1 MKDLLIEILVEEI
14 PADFAYPAS
23 LSFKKIIENT
33 LKNNGLNFKSITSF
47 TTPRR
52 LSILVEEADEKS
64 KDDIIESKG
73 PLLESAIKDGVL
85 TKAGEGFLK
94 ANNIEI
100 KNIKD
105 IDEKESFDKP
115 YLKELNGKKYIYV
128 KKEKKGIETK
138 KLFEE
143 NLENIIANIDFKKK
157 MRWGDKDFAFV
168 RPIRNIVALFGG
180 EIIKT
185 KIAGIETN
193 NKITGHRLLSP
204 EFVEINNPKDYE
216 EILLKKHVIVSRE
229 KRLENIINQLEKIEK
244 ENNFEAVSK
253 NKVSEIVVD
262 LVEEPYLLTAEF
274 DSKFLEVPKEVLT
287 SEMIEHQ
294 KYFPLI
300 KNDNNKNGDLTNIF
314 VITANQPKTP
324 QIIAGNIRVLT
335 ARLSDGRFLYQ
346 EDIKKGMDEMNTRLA
361 MLMFRKELGSVA
373 DKIKRLEKNAAS
385 LIEAL
390 NYNENKDNILK
401 AIKYMKA
408 DLVSNMVYQFP
419 ELQGIMGSYFA
430 KEMGLGENIATAI
443 KEQYKPLFA
452 NDDIPSNDTG
462 KAIAILDK
470 IDNIVAGFYVGDI
483 PTGSQDP
490 NALRRQAL
498 GIINILVKSQKH
510 LSLKKLIEETINS
523 MPKESKN
530 NKSENLINDIF
541 DFFKSR
547 FENDLHFS
555 KDSISGVLSTEIDD
569 IYDAYLKISAIDE
582 FRKKNEEL
590 FSNLLLVFKRV
601 KNIIKTSNNLDFD
614 ESILE
619 EKAEIELYKM
629 YNSIENEIKKLMKN
643 RNYIQVFSSLSKLYE
658 PLDNFFKEVMVMTDN
673 KKLKN
678 NRIALLSLVN
688 KIFENM
694 LSFKVVAERI
704 SVLSQAI
711 DKI

>member
-23 LSFKKIIENT
+23 LSFKKIIEET

-52 LSILVEEADEKS
+52 LSILVEEAEEKS

-73 PLLESAIKDGVL
+73 PLLESAIKDGAL

-105 IDEKESFDKP
+105 IDEKESFNKP

-143 NLENIIANIDFKKK
+143 NLENIIASIDFKKK

-168 RPIRNIVALFGG
+168 RPIRNIVALFGN

-300 KNDNNKNGDLTNIF
+300 KKNNNKNGDLTNIF

-361 MLMFRKELGSVA
+361 MLMFRKELGSVS
-373 DKIKRLEKNAAS
+373 DKVNRLEKNAAS

-452 NDDIPSNDTG
+452 NDDIPSSDTG

-601 KNIIKTSNNLDFD
+601 KNIIKTSNTLIFE

-619 EKAEIELYKM
+619 EKAERELYKI
-629 YNSIENEIKKLMKN
+629 YKEKETQIKKLIENKE
-643 RNYIQVFSSLSKLYE
+643 YQKTFSMLSSLYE
-658 PLDNFFKEVMVMTDN
+658 PLDNFFKEIMVMVDDD
-673 KKLKN
+673 KLKN
-678 NRIALLSLVN
+678 NRIALLSLVD
-688 KIFENM
+688 KIFKNM
-694 LSFKVVAERI
+694 LDFSSLIK
-704 SVLSQAI
+704 
-711 DKI
+711 

>member
-52 LSILVEEADEKS
+52 LSILVEEAEEKS

-100 KNIKD
+100 KNIED

-143 NLENIIANIDFKKK
+143 NLENIITNIDFKKK

-168 RPIRNIVALFGG
+168 RPIRNIVALFGN

-300 KNDNNKNGDLTNIF
+300 KKNNNKNGDLTNIF
-314 VITANQPKTP
+314 VITANQPKTS

-361 MLMFRKELGSVA
+361 MLMFRKELGSVS

-601 KNIIKTSNNLDFD
+601 KNIIKTSNTLIFE

-619 EKAEIELYKM
+619 EKAERELYKI
-629 YNSIENEIKKLMKN
+629 YKEKETQIKKLIENKE
-643 RNYIQVFSSLSKLYE
+643 YQKTFSMLSSLYE
-658 PLDNFFKEVMVMTDN
+658 PLDNFFKEIMVMVDDD
-673 KKLKN
+673 KLKN
-678 NRIALLSLVN
+678 NRIALLSLVD
-688 KIFENM
+688 KIFKNM
-694 LSFKVVAERI
+694 LDFSSLIK
-704 SVLSQAI
+704 
-711 DKI
+711 

>member
-52 LSILVEEADEKS
+52 LSILVEEAEEKS

-105 IDEKESFDKP
+105 IDEKESFNKP

-143 NLENIIANIDFKKK
+143 NLEDIIASIDFKKK

-168 RPIRNIVALFGG
+168 RPIRNIVALFGN

-300 KNDNNKNGDLTNIF
+300 KKNNNKNGDLTNIF

-361 MLMFRKELGSVA
+361 MLMFRKELGSVS
-373 DKIKRLEKNAAS
+373 DKVNRLEKNAAS

-462 KAIAILDK
+462 KVIAILDK

-498 GIINILVKSQKH
+498 GIINILVKSKKH
-510 LSLKKLIEETINS
+510 ISLKKLIEVTINS

-619 EKAEIELYKM
+619 EKAERELYKI
-629 YNSIENEIKKLMKN
+629 YKEKETQIKKLIENKE
-643 RNYIQVFSSLSKLYE
+643 YQKTFSMLSSLYE
-658 PLDNFFKEVMVMTDN
+658 PLDNFFKEIMVMVDDD
-673 KKLKN
+673 KLKN
-678 NRIALLSLVN
+678 NRIALLSLVD
-688 KIFENM
+688 KIFKNM
-694 LSFKVVAERI
+694 LDFSSLIK
-704 SVLSQAI
+704 
-711 DKI
+711 

>member
-94 ANNIEI
+94 SNNIEI

-143 NLENIIANIDFKKK
+143 NLENIIASIDFKKK

-168 RPIRNIVALFGG
+168 RPIRNIVALFGN

-300 KNDNNKNGDLTNIF
+300 KKNNNKNGDLTNIF

-361 MLMFRKELGSVA
+361 MLMFRKELGSVS
-373 DKIKRLEKNAAS
+373 DKVNRLEKNAAS

-498 GIINILVKSQKH
+498 GIINILVKSKKH
-510 LSLKKLIEETINS
+510 ISLKKLIEETINS

-619 EKAEIELYKM
+619 EKAERELYKI
-629 YNSIENEIKKLMKN
+629 YKEKETQIKKLIENKE
-643 RNYIQVFSSLSKLYE
+643 YQKTFSMLSSLYE
-658 PLDNFFKEVMVMTDN
+658 PLDNFFKEIMVMVDDD
-673 KKLKN
+673 KLKN
-678 NRIALLSLVN
+678 NRIALLSLVD
-688 KIFENM
+688 KIFKNM
-694 LSFKVVAERI
+694 LDFSSLIK
-704 SVLSQAI
+704 
-711 DKI
+711 

>member
-23 LSFKKIIENT
+23 LSFKKIIEET

-52 LSILVEEADEKS
+52 LSILVEEAEEKS

-157 MRWGDKDFAFV
+157 MRWGNKDFAFV
-168 RPIRNIVALFGG
+168 RPIRNIVALFGN

-253 NKVSEIVVD
+253 NKVSEIVVN

-300 KNDNNKNGDLTNIF
+300 KKNNNKNGDLTNIF

-361 MLMFRKELGSVA
+361 MLMFRKELGSVS
-373 DKIKRLEKNAAS
+373 DKVKRLEKNAAS

-498 GIINILVKSQKH
+498 GIINILVKSRKH

-601 KNIIKTSNNLDFD
+601 KNIIKTSNTLIFE

-619 EKAEIELYKM
+619 EKAERELYKI
-629 YNSIENEIKKLMKN
+629 YKEKETQIKKLIENKE
-643 RNYIQVFSSLSKLYE
+643 YQKTFSMLSSLYE
-658 PLDNFFKEVMVMTDN
+658 PLDNFFKEIMVMVDDE
-673 KKLKN
+673 KLKN
-678 NRIALLSLVN
+678 NRIALLSLVD
-688 KIFENM
+688 KIFKNM
-694 LSFKVVAERI
+694 LDFSSLIK
-704 SVLSQAI
+704 
-711 DKI
+711 

>member
-52 LSILVEEADEKS
+52 LSILVENVEEKS

-73 PLLESAIKDGVL
+73 PLFESAIKDGVL

-100 KNIKD
+100 KNIND
-105 IDEKESFDKP
+105 ISEEESFDKP

-143 NLENIIANIDFKKK
+143 NLENIIASIDFKKK

-168 RPIRNIVALFGG
+168 RPIRNVAALFGG
-180 EIIKT
+180 DIIKT
-185 KIAGIETN
+185 TVAGIETN

-204 EFVEINNPKDYE
+204 DFEEINNPKDYE
-216 EILLKKHVIVSRE
+216 NILLKKHVIVSRE

-244 ENNFEAVSK
+244 ENNCEAVSK
-253 NKVSEIVVD
+253 KKVSEIVVD

-294 KYFPLI
+294 KYFPLL
-300 KNDNNKNGDLTNIF
+300 KKTSGKEELTNLF

-335 ARLSDGRFLYQ
+335 ARLSDGRFLYR
-346 EDIKKGMDEMNTRLA
+346 EDIKKGMDEMNTRLE

-373 DKIKRLEKNAAS
+373 DKVKRLEKNAAG

-390 NYNENKDNILK
+390 NYNEDKDNIFK
-401 AIKYMKA
+401 AIKYMKS

-419 ELQGIMGSYFA
+419 ELQGIMGCYFA
-430 KEMGLGENIATAI
+430 KDMGLNDEIALAI

-452 NDDIPSNDTG
+452 TDDVPSNNTG

-490 NALRRQAL
+490 NALRRQSL
-498 GIINILVKSQKH
+498 GIINILVKSKKH
-510 LSLKKLIEETINS
+510 LSLKKLIEDSINS
-523 MPKESKN
+523 MPKEAKN
-530 NKSENLINDIF
+530 NKSEDLVNDIF
-541 DFFKSR
+541 EFFKSR
-547 FENDLHFS
+547 FENDLDFS

-569 IYDAYLKISAIDE
+569 IYDAYLKIWAIDE

-601 KNIIKTSNNLDFD
+601 KNIIKTSHSLVFE

-619 EKAEIELYKM
+619 EKAEMELYKI
-629 YNSIENEIKKLMKN
+629 YKTKENEIKKLIENKE
-643 RNYIQVFSSLSKLYE
+643 YEKTFSMLSSLYE
-658 PLDNFFKEVMVMTDN
+658 PLDNFFKEIMVMTDN
-673 KKLKN
+673 DKLKN
-678 NRIALLSLVN
+678 NRIALLSLVD
-688 KIFENM
+688 KIFKNM
-694 LSFKVVAERI
+694 LDFSSLIK
-704 SVLSQAI
+704 
-711 DKI
+711 

>member
-23 LSFKKIIENT
+23 LSFKKIIENM
-33 LKNNGLNFKSITSF
+33 LKDNGLNFKSVISY

-52 LSILVEEADEKS
+52 LSILAEEVEEKS
-64 KDDIIESKG
+64 KDEIIEFKG
-73 PLLESAIKDGVL
+73 PLYESAIKDGVL
-85 TKAGEGFLK
+85 TKAGEGFFK
-94 ANNIEI
+94 ANNINGI
-100 KNIKD
+100 DD
-105 IDEKESFDKP
+105 ISEKESFDKP
-115 YLKELNGKKYIYV
+115 YLKELNGKKYIYI

-143 NLENIIANIDFKKK
+143 NLENIIASIDFKKK
-157 MRWGDKDFAFV
+157 MRWGDKDFYFV
-168 RPIRNIVALFGG
+168 RPIRNVASLFGN

-185 KIAGIETN
+185 SVAGIETN
-193 NKITGHRLLSP
+193 NKIAGHRLLSP

-216 EILLKKHVIVSRE
+216 NILLKKHVIVSRE

-244 ENNFEAVSK
+244 ENGNEAVSK
-253 NKVSEIVVD
+253 KKVSEIAAD
-262 LVEEPYLLTAEF
+262 LVEEPYLITAKF

-294 KYFPLI
+294 KYFPLC
-300 KNDNNKNGDLTNIF
+300 KKNGELTNIF

-346 EDIKKGMDEMNTRLA
+346 EDIKKGMDEMNGRLS

-373 DKIKRLEKNAAS
+373 DKVKRLGKNAEN

-390 NYNENKDNILK
+390 DYDKENILK
-401 AIKYMKA
+401 AIKYMKS

-430 KEMGLGENIATAI
+430 KNMGLNEEISLAI
-443 KEQYKPLFA
+443 KEQYKPMFA
-452 NDDIPSNDTG
+452 ADNIPSNNTG

-498 GIINILVKSQKH
+498 GIINILIKSKIH
-510 LSLKKLIEETINS
+510 ISLKKLIEDAINS
-523 MPKESKN
+523 MPKEAKN
-530 NKSENLINDIF
+530 NKSEDLAGDILE
-541 DFFKSR
+541 FFKSR

-555 KDSISGVLSTEIDD
+555 KDSIAGVLSAEIDD
-569 IYDAYLKISAIDE
+569 IYDSYLKISAIEE

-601 KNIIKTSNNLDFD
+601 KNIIKSSNNLIFE
-614 ESILE
+614 ESILQE
-619 EKAEIELYKM
+619 AAEKKLYEIYK
-629 YNSIENEIKKLMKN
+629 IKENEIKKLIENKE
-643 RNYIQVFSSLSKLYE
+643 YQKTFSILSSLYE
-658 PLDNFFKEVMVMTDN
+658 PLDNFFKEIMVMTEDD
-673 KKLKN
+673 KLKN
-678 NRIALLSLVN
+678 NRIALLSLVD
-688 KIFENM
+688 KIFKNM
-694 LSFKVVAERI
+694 LDFSSLIK
-704 SVLSQAI
+704 
-711 DKI
+711 

>member
-52 LSILVEEADEKS
+52 LSILVEEAEEKS

-94 ANNIEI
+94 ANNVEI

-157 MRWGDKDFAFV
+157 MRWGDRDFAFV
-168 RPIRNIVALFGG
+168 RPIRNIVALFGN

-300 KNDNNKNGDLTNIF
+300 KKNNNKNGDLTNIF

-373 DKIKRLEKNAAS
+373 DKVKRLEKNAAS

-498 GIINILVKSQKH
+498 GIINILVKSKKH
-510 LSLKKLIEETINS
+510 ISLKKLIEETINS
-523 MPKESKN
+523 MPKEAKN

-601 KNIIKTSNNLDFD
+601 KNIIKTSNTLIFE

-619 EKAEIELYKM
+619 EKAERELYKI
-629 YNSIENEIKKLMKN
+629 YKEKETQIKKLIENKE
-643 RNYIQVFSSLSKLYE
+643 YQKTFSMLSSLYE
-658 PLDNFFKEVMVMTDN
+658 PLDNFFKEIMVMVDDD
-673 KKLKN
+673 KLKN
-678 NRIALLSLVN
+678 NRIALLSLVD
-688 KIFENM
+688 KIFKNM
-694 LSFKVVAERI
+694 LDFSSLIK
-704 SVLSQAI
+704 
-711 DKI
+711 

>member
-52 LSILVEEADEKS
+52 LSILVEEAEEKS

-73 PLLESAIKDGVL
+73 PLLESAIKDGAL

-143 NLENIIANIDFKKK
+143 NLENIIASIDFKKK

-168 RPIRNIVALFGG
+168 RPIRNIVALFGN

-300 KNDNNKNGDLTNIF
+300 KKNNNKNGDLTNIF

-373 DKIKRLEKNAAS
+373 DKVNRLEKNAAS

-443 KEQYKPLFA
+443 KEQYKPLFST
-452 NDDIPSNDTG
+452 DDIPSNDTG

-470 IDNIVAGFYVGDI
+470 MDNIVAGFYVGDI

-601 KNIIKTSNNLDFD
+601 KNIIKTSNTLIFE

-619 EKAEIELYKM
+619 EKAERELYKI
-629 YNSIENEIKKLMKN
+629 YKEKETQIKKLIENKE
-643 RNYIQVFSSLSKLYE
+643 YQKTFSMLSSLYE
-658 PLDNFFKEVMVMTDN
+658 PLDNFFKEIMVMADDE
-673 KKLKN
+673 KLKN
-678 NRIALLSLVN
+678 NRIALLSLVD
-688 KIFENM
+688 KIFKNM
-694 LSFKVVAERI
+694 LDFSSLIK
-704 SVLSQAI
+704 
-711 DKI
+711 

>member
-52 LSILVEEADEKS
+52 LSILVEEAEEKS

-143 NLENIIANIDFKKK
+143 NLENIIASIDFKKK

-168 RPIRNIVALFGG
+168 RPIRNIVALFGN

-346 EDIKKGMDEMNTRLA
+346 EDIKKGMDEMNTRLE
-361 MLMFRKELGSVA
+361 MLMFRKELGSLS
-373 DKIKRLEKNAAS
+373 DKVKRLEKNAAT

-452 NDDIPSNDTG
+452 TDDIPSNDTG

-498 GIINILVKSQKH
+498 GIINILVKSKKH
-510 LSLKKLIEETINS
+510 ISLKKLIEETINS

-601 KNIIKTSNNLDFD
+601 KNIIKTSNTLIFE

-619 EKAEIELYKM
+619 EKAERELYKI
-629 YNSIENEIKKLMKN
+629 YKEKETQIKKLIENKE
-643 RNYIQVFSSLSKLYE
+643 YQKTFSMLSSLYE
-658 PLDNFFKEVMVMTDN
+658 PLDNFFKEIMVMVDDE
-673 KKLKN
+673 KLKN
-678 NRIALLSLVN
+678 NRIALLSLVD
-688 KIFENM
+688 KIFKNM
-694 LSFKVVAERI
+694 LDFSSLIK
-704 SVLSQAI
+704 
-711 DKI
+711 

>member
-52 LSILVEEADEKS
+52 LSILVEEAEEKS

-73 PLLESAIKDGVL
+73 PLFESAIKDGVL

-168 RPIRNIVALFGG
+168 RPIRNIVALFGN

-216 EILLKKHVIVSRE
+216 EILSKKHVIVSRE

-300 KNDNNKNGDLTNIF
+300 KNNNNKNGDLTNIF

-361 MLMFRKELGSVA
+361 MLMFRKELGSVS
-373 DKIKRLEKNAAS
+373 DKVKRLEKNAAS

-498 GIINILVKSQKH
+498 GIINILVKSKKH
-510 LSLKKLIEETINS
+510 ISLKKLIEETINS

-569 IYDAYLKISAIDE
+569 IYDAYLKILAIDE

-601 KNIIKTSNNLDFD
+601 KNIIKTSNTLIFE

-619 EKAEIELYKM
+619 EKAERELYKI
-629 YNSIENEIKKLMKN
+629 YKEKETQIKKLIENKE
-643 RNYIQVFSSLSKLYE
+643 YQKTFSMLSSLYE
-658 PLDNFFKEVMVMTDN
+658 PLDNFFKEIMVMVDDD
-673 KKLKN
+673 KLKN
-678 NRIALLSLVN
+678 NRIALLSLVD
-688 KIFENM
+688 KIFKNM
-694 LSFKVVAERI
+694 LDFSSLIK
-704 SVLSQAI
+704 
-711 DKI
+711 

>member
-33 LKNNGLNFKSITSF
+33 LKNNGLNFKSINSF

-52 LSILVEEADEKS
+52 LSILVEEAEEKS

-94 ANNIEI
+94 SNNIEI

-168 RPIRNIVALFGG
+168 RPIRNIVALFGN

-300 KNDNNKNGDLTNIF
+300 KKNNNKNGDLTNIF

-346 EDIKKGMDEMNTRLA
+346 EDIKKGMDEMNGRLS

-373 DKIKRLEKNAAS
+373 DKVKRLEKNAAS

-430 KEMGLGENIATAI
+430 KEMGLGENISTAI

-601 KNIIKTSNNLDFD
+601 KNIIKTSNTLIFE

-619 EKAEIELYKM
+619 EKAERELYKI
-629 YNSIENEIKKLMKN
+629 YKEKETQIKKLIENKE
-643 RNYIQVFSSLSKLYE
+643 YQKTFSMLSSLYE
-658 PLDNFFKEVMVMTDN
+658 PLDNFFKEIMVMVDDD
-673 KKLKN
+673 KLKN
-678 NRIALLSLVN
+678 NRIALLSLVD
-688 KIFENM
+688 KIFKNM
-694 LSFKVVAERI
+694 LDFSSLIK
-704 SVLSQAI
+704 
-711 DKI
+711 

>member
-52 LSILVEEADEKS
+52 LSILVEEAEEKS

-73 PLLESAIKDGVL
+73 PLFESAIKDGVL

-105 IDEKESFDKP
+105 IDEKESFNKP

-143 NLENIIANIDFKKK
+143 NLENIIASIDFKKK

-168 RPIRNIVALFGG
+168 RPIRNIVALFGN

-274 DSKFLEVPKEVLT
+274 DFKFLEVPKEVLT

-300 KNDNNKNGDLTNIF
+300 KKNNNKNGDLTNIF

-373 DKIKRLEKNAAS
+373 DKVKRLEKNAAS

-498 GIINILVKSQKH
+498 GIINILVKSKKH
-510 LSLKKLIEETINS
+510 ISLKKLIEETINS
-523 MPKESKN
+523 MPKEAKN

-590 FSNLLLVFKRV
+590 FANLLLVFKRV

-619 EKAEIELYKM
+619 EKAERELYKI
-629 YNSIENEIKKLMKN
+629 YKEKETQIKKLIENKE
-643 RNYIQVFSSLSKLYE
+643 YQKTFSMLSSLYE
-658 PLDNFFKEVMVMTDN
+658 PLDNFFKEIMVMVDDD
-673 KKLKN
+673 KLKN
-678 NRIALLSLVN
+678 NRIALLSLVD
-688 KIFENM
+688 KIFKNM
-694 LSFKVVAERI
+694 LDFSSLIK
-704 SVLSQAI
+704 
-711 DKI
+711 

>member
-23 LSFKKIIENT
+23 LSFKKIIENM
-33 LKNNGLNFKSITSF
+33 LKDNGLNFKSVISY

-52 LSILVEEADEKS
+52 LSILAEEVEEKS
-64 KDDIIESKG
+64 KDEIIEFKG
-73 PLLESAIKDGVL
+73 PLYESAIKDGVL
-85 TKAGEGFLK
+85 TKAGEGFFK
-94 ANNIEI
+94 ANNINGI
-100 KNIKD
+100 DD
-105 IDEKESFDKP
+105 ISEKESFDKP
-115 YLKELNGKKYIYV
+115 YLKELNGKKYIYI
-128 KKEKKGIETK
+128 KKENKGIETK

-143 NLENIIANIDFKKK
+143 NLENIIASIDFKKK
-157 MRWGDKDFAFV
+157 MRWGDKDFYFV
-168 RPIRNIVALFGG
+168 RPIRNVAALFGN

-185 KIAGIETN
+185 SVAGIETN
-193 NKITGHRLLSP
+193 NKIAGHRLLSP

-216 EILLKKHVIVSRE
+216 NILLKKHVIVSRE

-244 ENNFEAVSK
+244 ENGNEAVSK
-253 NKVSEIVVD
+253 KKVSEIAAD
-262 LVEEPYLLTAEF
+262 LVEEPYLITAKF

-294 KYFPLI
+294 KYFPLC
-300 KNDNNKNGDLTNIF
+300 KKNGELTNIF

-346 EDIKKGMDEMNTRLA
+346 EDIKKGMDEMNGRLS

-373 DKIKRLEKNAAS
+373 DKVKRLGKNAEN

-390 NYNENKDNILK
+390 DYDKENILK
-401 AIKYMKA
+401 AIKYMKS

-430 KEMGLGENIATAI
+430 KNMGLNEEISLAI
-443 KEQYKPLFA
+443 KEQYKPMFA
-452 NDDIPSNDTG
+452 ADNIPSNNTG

-498 GIINILVKSQKH
+498 GIINILIKSKIH
-510 LSLKKLIEETINS
+510 ISLKKLIEDAINS
-523 MPKESKN
+523 MPKEAKN
-530 NKSENLINDIF
+530 NKSEDLAGDILE
-541 DFFKSR
+541 FFKSR

-555 KDSISGVLSTEIDD
+555 KDSIAGVLSVEIDD
-569 IYDAYLKISAIDE
+569 IYDSYLKISAIEE

-601 KNIIKTSNNLDFD
+601 KNIIKSSNNLIFE
-614 ESILE
+614 ESILQE
-619 EKAEIELYKM
+619 AAEKKLYEIYK
-629 YNSIENEIKKLMKN
+629 IKENEIKKLIENKE
-643 RNYIQVFSSLSKLYE
+643 YQKTFSILSSLYE
-658 PLDNFFKEVMVMTDN
+658 PLDNFFKEIMVMTEDD
-673 KKLKN
+673 KLKN
-678 NRIALLSLVN
+678 NRIALLSLVD
-688 KIFENM
+688 KIFKNM
-694 LSFKVVAERI
+694 LDFSSLIK
-704 SVLSQAI
+704 
-711 DKI
+711 

>member
-52 LSILVEEADEKS
+52 LSILVEEAEEKS

-94 ANNIEI
+94 SNNIEI

-168 RPIRNIVALFGG
+168 RPIRNIVALFGN

-300 KNDNNKNGDLTNIF
+300 KKNSNKNGDLTNIF

-373 DKIKRLEKNAAS
+373 DKVNRLEKNAAS

-619 EKAEIELYKM
+619 EKAERELYKI
-629 YNSIENEIKKLMKN
+629 YKEKETQIKKLIENKE
-643 RNYIQVFSSLSKLYE
+643 YQKTFSMLSSLYE
-658 PLDNFFKEVMVMTDN
+658 PLDNFFKEIMVMADDE
-673 KKLKN
+673 KLKN
-678 NRIALLSLVN
+678 NRIALLSLVD
-688 KIFENM
+688 KIFKNM
-694 LSFKVVAERI
+694 LDFSSLIK
-704 SVLSQAI
+704 
-711 DKI
+711 

>member
-23 LSFKKIIENT
+23 LNFKKIIENM
-33 LKNNGLNFKSITSF
+33 LKDNGLNFKSVISY

-52 LSILVEEADEKS
+52 LSILAEEVEEKS
-64 KDDIIESKG
+64 KDEIIEFKG
-73 PLLESAIKDGVL
+73 PLYESAIKDGVL
-85 TKAGEGFLK
+85 TKAGEGFFK
-94 ANNIEI
+94 ANNINGI
-100 KNIKD
+100 DD
-105 IDEKESFDKP
+105 ISEKESFDKP
-115 YLKELNGKKYIYV
+115 YLKELNGKKYIYI

-143 NLENIIANIDFKKK
+143 NLENIIASIDFKKK
-157 MRWGDKDFAFV
+157 MRWGDKDFYFV
-168 RPIRNIVALFGG
+168 RPIRNVAALFGN

-185 KIAGIETN
+185 SVAGIETN
-193 NKITGHRLLSP
+193 NKIAGHRLLSP
-204 EFVEINNPKDYE
+204 EFVEISNPKDYE
-216 EILLKKHVIVSRE
+216 NILLKKHVIVSRE

-244 ENNFEAVSK
+244 ENGNEAVSK
-253 NKVSEIVVD
+253 KKVSEIAVD
-262 LVEEPYLLTAEF
+262 LVEEPYLITAKF

-294 KYFPLI
+294 KYFPLC
-300 KNDNNKNGDLTNIF
+300 KKNGELTNIF

-346 EDIKKGMDEMNTRLA
+346 EDIKKGMDEMNGRLS

-373 DKIKRLEKNAAS
+373 DKLKRLEKNAEN

-390 NYNENKDNILK
+390 DYNKENILK
-401 AIKYMKA
+401 AIKYMKS

-430 KEMGLGENIATAI
+430 KNMGLNEEISLAI
-443 KEQYKPLFA
+443 KEQYKPMFA
-452 NDDIPSNDTG
+452 ADNIPSNNTG

-498 GIINILVKSQKH
+498 GIINILIKSKIH
-510 LSLKKLIEETINS
+510 ISLKKLIEDAINS
-523 MPKESKN
+523 MPKEAKN
-530 NKSENLINDIF
+530 NKSEDLAGDILE
-541 DFFKSR
+541 FFKSR

-555 KDSISGVLSTEIDD
+555 KDSISGVLSAEIDD
-569 IYDAYLKISAIDE
+569 IYDSYLKISAIEE

-601 KNIIKTSNNLDFD
+601 KNIIKSSNNLIFE
-614 ESILE
+614 ESILQE
-619 EKAEIELYKM
+619 AAEKKLYEIYK
-629 YNSIENEIKKLMKN
+629 IKENEIKKLIENKE
-643 RNYIQVFSSLSKLYE
+643 YQKTFSILSSLYE
-658 PLDNFFKEVMVMTDN
+658 PLDNFFKEIMVMTEDD
-673 KKLKN
+673 KLKN
-678 NRIALLSLVN
+678 NRIALLSLVD
-688 KIFENM
+688 KIFKNM
-694 LSFKVVAERI
+694 LDFSSLIK
-704 SVLSQAI
+704 
-711 DKI
+711 

>member
-52 LSILVEEADEKS
+52 LSILVEEAEEKS

-94 ANNIEI
+94 SNNIEI

-105 IDEKESFDKP
+105 IDEKESFKKP
-115 YLKELNGKKYIYV
+115 YLKELNGKKYIYI

-168 RPIRNIVALFGG
+168 RPIRNIVALFGN

-204 EFVEINNPKDYE
+204 ESVEINNPKDYE

-300 KNDNNKNGDLTNIF
+300 KKNNNKNGDLTNIF

-361 MLMFRKELGSVA
+361 MLMFRKELGSVS
-373 DKIKRLEKNAAS
+373 DKVNRLEKNAAS

-590 FSNLLLVFKRV
+590 FLNLLLVFKRV
-601 KNIIKTSNNLDFD
+601 KNIIKTSNTLIFE

-619 EKAEIELYKM
+619 EKAERELYKI
-629 YNSIENEIKKLMKN
+629 YKEKETQIKKLIENKE
-643 RNYIQVFSSLSKLYE
+643 YQKTFSMLSSLYE
-658 PLDNFFKEVMVMTDN
+658 PLDNFFKEIMVMVDDD
-673 KKLKN
+673 KLKN
-678 NRIALLSLVN
+678 NRIALLSLVD
-688 KIFENM
+688 KIFKNM
-694 LSFKVVAERI
+694 LDFSSLIK
-704 SVLSQAI
+704 
-711 DKI
+711 

>member
-52 LSILVEEADEKS
+52 LSILVEEAEEKS

-168 RPIRNIVALFGG
+168 RPIRNIVALFGN

-300 KNDNNKNGDLTNIF
+300 KKNNNKNGDLTNIF

-361 MLMFRKELGSVA
+361 MLMFRKELGSVS
-373 DKIKRLEKNAAS
+373 DKVKRLEKNAAS

-498 GIINILVKSQKH
+498 GIINILVKSKKH
-510 LSLKKLIEETINS
+510 ISLKKLIEETINS

-569 IYDAYLKISAIDE
+569 IYDAYLKILAIDE

-601 KNIIKTSNNLDFD
+601 KNIIKTSNTLIFE

-619 EKAEIELYKM
+619 EKAERELYKI
-629 YNSIENEIKKLMKN
+629 YKEKETQIKKLIENKE
-643 RNYIQVFSSLSKLYE
+643 YQKTFSMLSSLYE
-658 PLDNFFKEVMVMTDN
+658 PLDNFFKEIMVMVDDD
-673 KKLKN
+673 KLKN
-678 NRIALLSLVN
+678 NRIALLSLVD
-688 KIFENM
+688 KIFKNM
-694 LSFKVVAERI
+694 LDFSSLIK
-704 SVLSQAI
+704 
-711 DKI
+711 

>member
-23 LSFKKIIENT
+23 LNFKKIIENM
-33 LKNNGLNFKSITSF
+33 LKDNGLNFKSVISY

-52 LSILVEEADEKS
+52 LSILAEEVEEKS
-64 KDDIIESKG
+64 KDEIIEFKG
-73 PLLESAIKDGVL
+73 PLYESAIKDGVL
-85 TKAGEGFLK
+85 TKAGEGFFK
-94 ANNIEI
+94 ANNINGI
-100 KNIKD
+100 DD
-105 IDEKESFDKP
+105 ISEKESFDKP
-115 YLKELNGKKYIYV
+115 YLKELNGKKYIYI

-143 NLENIIANIDFKKK
+143 NLENIIASIDFKKK
-157 MRWGDKDFAFV
+157 MRWGDKDFYFV
-168 RPIRNIVALFGG
+168 RPIRNVASLFGN

-185 KIAGIETN
+185 SVAGIETN
-193 NKITGHRLLSP
+193 NKIAGHRLLSP
-204 EFVEINNPKDYE
+204 EFVEISNPKDYE
-216 EILLKKHVIVSRE
+216 NILLKKHVIVSRE

-244 ENNFEAVSK
+244 ENGNEAVSK
-253 NKVSEIVVD
+253 KKVSEIAVD
-262 LVEEPYLLTAEF
+262 LVEEPYLITAKF

-294 KYFPLI
+294 KYFPLC
-300 KNDNNKNGDLTNIF
+300 KKNGELTNIF

-346 EDIKKGMDEMNTRLA
+346 EDIKKGMDEMNGRLS

-373 DKIKRLEKNAAS
+373 DKLKRLEKNAEN

-390 NYNENKDNILK
+390 DYNKENILK
-401 AIKYMKA
+401 AIKYMKS

-430 KEMGLGENIATAI
+430 KNMGLNEEISLAI
-443 KEQYKPLFA
+443 KEQYKPMFA
-452 NDDIPSNDTG
+452 ADNIPSNNTG

-498 GIINILVKSQKH
+498 GIINILIKSKIH
-510 LSLKKLIEETINS
+510 ISLKKLIEDAINS
-523 MPKESKN
+523 MPKEAKN
-530 NKSENLINDIF
+530 NKSEDLTGDILE
-541 DFFKSR
+541 FFKSR

-555 KDSISGVLSTEIDD
+555 KDSISGVLSAEIDD
-569 IYDAYLKISAIDE
+569 IYDSYLKISAIEE

-601 KNIIKTSNNLDFD
+601 KNIIKSSNNLIFE
-614 ESILE
+614 ESILQE
-619 EKAEIELYKM
+619 AAEKKLYEIYK
-629 YNSIENEIKKLMKN
+629 IKENEIKKLIENKE
-643 RNYIQVFSSLSKLYE
+643 YQKTFSILSSLYE
-658 PLDNFFKEVMVMTDN
+658 PLDNFFKEIMVMTEDD
-673 KKLKN
+673 KLKN
-678 NRIALLSLVN
+678 NRIALLSLVD
-688 KIFENM
+688 KIFKNM
-694 LSFKVVAERI
+694 LDFSSLIK
-704 SVLSQAI
+704 
-711 DKI
+711 

>member
-52 LSILVEEADEKS
+52 LSILVEEAEEKS

-73 PLLESAIKDGVL
+73 PLFESAIKDGVL

-168 RPIRNIVALFGG
+168 RPIRNIVALFGN

-300 KNDNNKNGDLTNIF
+300 KKNNNKNGDLTNIF

-361 MLMFRKELGSVA
+361 MLMFRKELGSVS
-373 DKIKRLEKNAAS
+373 DKVNRLEKNAAS

-498 GIINILVKSQKH
+498 GIINILVKSKKH

-601 KNIIKTSNNLDFD
+601 KNIIKTSNTLIFE

-619 EKAEIELYKM
+619 EKAERELYKI
-629 YNSIENEIKKLMKN
+629 YKEKETQIKKLIENKE
-643 RNYIQVFSSLSKLYE
+643 YQKTFSMLSSLYE
-658 PLDNFFKEVMVMTDN
+658 PLDNFFKEIMVMADDE
-673 KKLKN
+673 KLKN
-678 NRIALLSLVN
+678 NRIALLSLVD
-688 KIFENM
+688 KIFKNM
-694 LSFKVVAERI
+694 LDFSSLIK
-704 SVLSQAI
+704 
-711 DKI
+711 

>member
-52 LSILVEEADEKS
+52 LSILVEEAEEKS

-73 PLLESAIKDGVL
+73 PLLESAIKDGAL

-100 KNIKD
+100 KNIND
-105 IDEKESFDKP
+105 ITEKESFDKP

-143 NLENIIANIDFKKK
+143 NLENIIASIDFKKK

-168 RPIRNIVALFGG
+168 RPIRNIVALFGN

-300 KNDNNKNGDLTNIF
+300 KKNNNKNGDLTNIF

-361 MLMFRKELGSVA
+361 MLMFRKELGSVS
-373 DKIKRLEKNAAS
+373 DKVNRLEKNAAS

-601 KNIIKTSNNLDFD
+601 KNIIKTSNTLIFE

-619 EKAEIELYKM
+619 EKAEKELYKI
-629 YNSIENEIKKLMKN
+629 YKEKETQIKKLIENKE
-643 RNYIQVFSSLSKLYE
+643 YQKTFSMLSSLYE
-658 PLDNFFKEVMVMTDN
+658 PLDNFFKEIMVMVDDD
-673 KKLKN
+673 KLKN
-678 NRIALLSLVN
+678 NRIALLSLVD
-688 KIFENM
+688 KIFKNM
-694 LSFKVVAERI
+694 LDFSSLIK
-704 SVLSQAI
+704 
-711 DKI
+711 